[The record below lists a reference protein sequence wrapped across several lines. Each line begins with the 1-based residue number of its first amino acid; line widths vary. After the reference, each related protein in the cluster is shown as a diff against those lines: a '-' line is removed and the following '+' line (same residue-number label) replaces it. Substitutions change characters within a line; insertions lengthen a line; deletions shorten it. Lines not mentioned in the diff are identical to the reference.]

1 MNNLFN
7 SKRLAELDAHLI
19 LSIHDECVLTCPEEN
34 VYEVLQ
40 EAEKLFLDA
49 GNELKA
55 KLRCDIEIA
64 RCWAGEVLTLDE
76 NHNLIKKA

>member
-1 MNNLFN
+1 MKQKEERNKKL
-7 SKRLAELDAHLI
+7 
-19 LSIHDECVLTCPEEN
+19 EEN

-76 NHNLIKKA
+76 NHNLIKKGLERN